1 MAHYCPIIGCFII
14 YVTISALYICQN
26 TFKWKSLSIRRYN
39 KVLFDTLTS
48 AGLLK
53 MLNSITL
60 HRKGAVFKNDNITS
74 PLLQNDI
81 QTVIDYSVARVC
93 LKIHYLQK

>member
-1 MAHYCPIIGCFII
+1 
-14 YVTISALYICQN
+14 
-26 TFKWKSLSIRRYN
+26 
-39 KVLFDTLTS
+39 
-48 AGLLK
+48 